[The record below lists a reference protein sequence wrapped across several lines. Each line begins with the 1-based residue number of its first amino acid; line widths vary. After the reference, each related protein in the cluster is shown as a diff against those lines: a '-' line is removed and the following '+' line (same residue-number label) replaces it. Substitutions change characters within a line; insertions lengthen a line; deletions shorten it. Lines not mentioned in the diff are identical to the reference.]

1 LLPRKSA
8 TNSRTCSPDQ
18 VVAALRDRL
27 RPVAP
32 ADPERLARLVRQLDS
47 DDFRERERATAAL
60 RELGQPAER
69 GLKQALTAE
78 RSAEARKRIGRLL
91 EELEQARKGRRTDW
105 SVRLLERVGT
115 AEARTVLEA
124 LARGAAGAPLTEDA
138 AAALQRLAKP
148 PRAEP

>member
-1 LLPRKSA
+1 MRKA
-8 TNSRTCSPDQ
+8 GE
-18 VVAALRDRL
+18 V
-27 RPVAP
+27 RP
-32 ADPERLARLVRQLDS
+32 
-47 DDFRERERATAAL
+47 
-60 RELGQPAER
+60 
-69 GLKQALTAE
+69 QALTAE